1 MRLVRLKKTTERK
14 AWGCP
19 RTKNRSNW
27 CHAWC
32 IPRHGIGDCGRLAAH
47 GMLGKTQQAIL
58 DHKNALDDFP
68 PPRLKS
74 VPPAPRPSRRK
85 RRRLQVIELLR
96 ARDLEGLLA
105 LAGKESTL
113 PSTLVACLSELDD
126 VLRWRVI
133 EALGLVAEEL
143 AKKDPDKVADLVRR
157 LFWSMTEECG
167 GTAWHAPEAIGEIL
181 ARVPELAPDFT
192 SVLASHA
199 NIEPF
204 EEGVLWSLRR
214 LASSRPDLVREEA
227 EVLLAATHSPLP
239 GKRGHA
245 AATLWAMRLPG
256 GEEALTRLGA
266 DTAEV
271 VEYDRRA
278 GVMTRTTV
286 AHNTREPRAISNEW
300 IASSDRQ
307 RKTG

>member
-199 NIEPF
+199 DTDPF
-204 EEGVLWSLRR
+204 QEGVLWSLRR
-214 LASSRPDLVREEA
+214 LARVRPDLVQKEI
-227 EVLLAATHSPLP
+227 EVLLDAARSPLP
-239 GKRGHA
+239 YKRSHA
-245 AATLWAMRLPG
+245 AATLRLLQIPAAREALERLSLDPAEVLDYDRDSGAMEETSVQELARTG
-256 GEEALTRLGA
+256 GEET
-266 DTAEV
+266 DQ
-271 VEYDRRA
+271 D
-278 GVMTRTTV
+278 
-286 AHNTREPRAISNEW
+286 
-300 IASSDRQ
+300 
-307 RKTG
+307 